1 VTQQDDLSHA
11 ALSFGW
17 MPAATLPSRCASLP
31 YVIAETPP
39 LIDLRTMSIF
49 TPTRVHLVSDLT
61 WTVRA
66 GERWAL
72 LGPNGAGKSTIL
84 SVAGATRHPSSGS
97 AEVLGRRLGRTDL
110 RELRSHI
117 GVVDHALRIPP
128 DLDAVD
134 VVLTGLSGTVQ
145 TVREGYSAQDRIRAL
160 ELLSLLGCDGLLDRG
175 VYTWSHGEKA
185 RVRIARAMIGR
196 PPLLLLDEPASG
208 LDLPGREDLMA
219 AIDDVVAASPR
230 LGLVLVTH
238 HLEEL
243 PTSIDHALL
252 LNGGREVAQGPVA
265 EVLTG
270 VHVSACFGRPI
281 EVRNHA
287 GRWAATAS
295 R

>member
-1 VTQQDDLSHA
+1 
-11 ALSFGW
+11 
-17 MPAATLPSRCASLP
+17 
-31 YVIAETPP
+31 VIAETPP

-49 TPTRVHLVSDLT
+49 TPARVYLVSDLT

-66 GERWAL
+66 GQRWAL
-72 LGPNGAGKSTIL
+72 LGPNGAGKSTTL

-97 AEVLGRRLGRTDL
+97 AAVLGRRLGRTDL

-134 VVLTGLSGTVQ
+134 VVLTGMSGTVQ
-145 TVREGYSAQDRIRAL
+145 TVREGYPTADRSRAV

-175 VYTWSHGEKA
+175 VHTWSHGEKA
-185 RVRIARAMIGR
+185 RVRVARAMIGR

-219 AIDDVVAASPR
+219 AVDDLAAANPA
-230 LGLVLVTH
+230 LGIVLVTH

-243 PTSIDHALL
+243 PTCIGHALL
-252 LNGGREVAQGPVA
+252 LNAGREVAQGPVA
-265 EVLTG
+265 EVLTDA
-270 VHVSACFGRPI
+270 HVSSCFGRAI

-287 GRWAATAS
+287 GRWTATAS

>member
-1 VTQQDDLSHA
+1 
-11 ALSFGW
+11 
-17 MPAATLPSRCASLP
+17 M
-31 YVIAETPP
+31 IAETPP
-39 LIDLRTMSIF
+39 LLDLQAMSIF
-49 TPTRVHLVSDLT
+49 TPARIFLVRDLT

-72 LGPNGAGKSTIL
+72 LGPNGAGKSTAL

-128 DLDAVD
+128 DLDAVE

-145 TVREGYSAQDRIRAL
+145 TLREGYGIEARARAL
-160 ELLSLLGCDGLLDRG
+160 ELLSLLGCVGLLERG
-175 VYTWSHGEKA
+175 VHTWSHGEKA

-219 AIDDVVAASPR
+219 AIDDVATANPL

-243 PTSIDHALL
+243 PTCIDHALL
-252 LNGGREVAQGPVA
+252 LNTSREVAQGPVA
-265 EVLTG
+265 DVLTDTL
-270 VHVSACFGRPI
+270 VSACFGRPI
-281 EVRNHA
+281 EVRHHS
-287 GRWAATAS
+287 GRWTATAL

>member
-1 VTQQDDLSHA
+1 
-11 ALSFGW
+11 
-17 MPAATLPSRCASLP
+17 M
-31 YVIAETPP
+31 IAETPP
-39 LIDLRTMSIF
+39 LLELRALSIF
-49 TPTRVHLVSDLT
+49 TPARVFLVSDLT

-72 LGPNGAGKSTIL
+72 LGPNGAGKSTTL

-128 DLDAVD
+128 DLTAVD
-134 VVLTGLSGTVQ
+134 VVLTGLTGTVQ
-145 TVREGYSAQDRIRAL
+145 TVREGYSDADRSRAV
-160 ELLSLLGCDGLLDRG
+160 ELLALLGCEELLNRG

-219 AIDDVVAASPR
+219 AVDDLAAANPS
-230 LGLVLVTH
+230 LGVVLVTH

-243 PTSIDHALL
+243 PTCIDHALL
-252 LNGGREVAQGPVA
+252 LNGSREVAQGPVSG
-265 EVLTG
+265 VLTDE
-270 VHVSACFGRPI
+270 HVSTCFGRPI
-281 EVRNHA
+281 EVRHHS
-287 GRWAATAS
+287 GRWTATAL

>member
-1 VTQQDDLSHA
+1 
-11 ALSFGW
+11 
-17 MPAATLPSRCASLP
+17 M
-31 YVIAETPP
+31 IAETPP
-39 LIDLRTMSIF
+39 LIDLQAMSIF
-49 TPTRVHLVSDLT
+49 TPARVFLVTDLT

-66 GERWAL
+66 GQRWAL
-72 LGPNGAGKSTIL
+72 LGPNGAGKSTTL
-84 SVAGATRHPSSGS
+84 SVAGATRHPSSGN

-145 TVREGYSAQDRIRAL
+145 TVREGYAAADRSRAV
-160 ELLSLLGCDGLLDRG
+160 ELLSLLGCDGLLHRG
-175 VYTWSHGEKA
+175 VATWSHGEKA
-185 RVRIARAMIGR
+185 RVRVARAMIGR

-219 AIDDVVAASPR
+219 AVDDVAEANPL
-230 LGLVLVTH
+230 LGIVLVTH

-243 PTSIDHALL
+243 PTCIDHALL
-252 LNGGREVAQGPVA
+252 LNRSREVAQGPVA
-265 EVLTG
+265 EVLTDE
-270 VHVSACFGRPI
+270 HVSTCFGRAI
-281 EVRNHA
+281 AVRRHS
-287 GRWAATAS
+287 GRWTATAL

>member
-1 VTQQDDLSHA
+1 
-11 ALSFGW
+11 
-17 MPAATLPSRCASLP
+17 
-31 YVIAETPP
+31 VIAATPP
-39 LIDLRTMSIF
+39 LIDLQALSIF
-49 TPTRVHLVSDLT
+49 TPARVHLVSDLT

-72 LGPNGAGKSTIL
+72 LGPNGAGKSTTL

-128 DLDAVD
+128 DLDAVE

-145 TVREGYSAQDRIRAL
+145 TLREGYGAEGQARAL
-160 ELLSLLGCDGLLDRG
+160 DLLSLLGCNGLLDRG

-219 AIDDVVAASPR
+219 AIDDVVAANPM

-243 PTSIDHALL
+243 PTCIDHALL
-252 LNGGREVAQGPVA
+252 LNASREVAQGPVA
-265 EVLTG
+265 DVLTDT
-270 VHVSACFGRPI
+270 HVSACFGRPI
-281 EVRNHA
+281 EVRRHS
-287 GRWAATAS
+287 GRWTATAL

>member
-1 VTQQDDLSHA
+1 MTAPLVDLH
-11 ALSFGW
+11 ALS
-17 MPAATLPSRCASLP
+17 
-31 YVIAETPP
+31 V
-39 LIDLRTMSIF
+39 F
-49 TPTRVHLVSDLT
+49 TPAKIYLLRELT

-72 LGPNGAGKSTIL
+72 LGPNGAGKSTTL

-128 DLDAVD
+128 DLDAVT

-145 TVREGYSAQDRIRAL
+145 TIREGYPDEGRARAL

-175 VYTWSHGEKA
+175 VHTWSHGEKA

-219 AIDDVVAASPR
+219 AIDDIVAAEPE

-243 PTSIDHALL
+243 PTSIGHALL
-252 LNGGREVAQGPVA
+252 LNGGRQVAQGAVA
-265 EVLTG
+265 GVLTDE
-270 VHVSACFGRPI
+270 HVSTCFGRPI
-281 EVRNHA
+281 TVRHHS
-287 GRWAATAS
+287 GRWTATAQ